1 MNITTP
7 KPRTSFVWYRRFLGA
22 ALVASTLLVLLVSMW
37 EGAAAWMQVASL
49 AVFLL
54 FFVLDAYASGDW
66 IEYLRKNWFDLFLIV
81 IMTMPLLR
89 LLMLF
94 NLVGL
99 LPAIR
104 IGSLIHMHRKRLLN
118 LIIFSQ
124 DSFPVAM
131 ALVCALIFTFGLA
144 GYAFEHAVNPAFA
157 TLDDSLWW
165 AVVTLTTVGYGD
177 IVPMTGG
184 GRIIAVLNM
193 IFGVLIYSLVIANFT
208 SLIERHSEER
218 KKEGHEN

>member
-1 MNITTP
+1 MNQSTP
-7 KPRTSFVWYRRFLGA
+7 EPRTSAYWYRRFLGTV
-22 ALVASTLLVLLVSMW
+22 LILSTLLVLFVSMW

-49 AVFLL
+49 ALFLL
-54 FFVLDAYASGDW
+54 FFVLDAHASGDW
-66 IEYLRKNWFDLFLIV
+66 MHYLRKNWFDLFLIV

-104 IGSLIHMHRKRLLN
+104 IGSLVHMHRKRLLD
-118 LIIFSQ
+118 LIVFSQ

-131 ALVCALIFTFGLA
+131 ALVCTLIFIFGLA

-157 TLDDSLWW
+157 TLDDALWW

-184 GRIIAVLNM
+184 GRIVAVLNM
-193 IFGVLIYSLVIANFT
+193 VFGVLIYSLVIANFT
-208 SLIERHSEER
+208 SLIERHSETQ
-218 KKEGHEN
+218 KETDKN